1 VEEHAPVMVHE
12 GAGVSLKPRVPLKPG
27 VSLESLVGAAVI
39 RARRRRGKE
48 QGNEQ
53 QKRPGRIASHL
64 GLPGNLLSIRLPR
77 RLAA

>member
-1 VEEHAPVMVHE
+1 
-12 GAGVSLKPRVPLKPG
+12 
-27 VSLESLVGAAVI
+27 VGAAVI